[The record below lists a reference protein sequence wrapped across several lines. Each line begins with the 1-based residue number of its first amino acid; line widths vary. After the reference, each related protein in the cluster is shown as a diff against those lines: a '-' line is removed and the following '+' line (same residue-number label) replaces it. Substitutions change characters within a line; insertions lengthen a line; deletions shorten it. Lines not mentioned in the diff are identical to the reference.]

1 MNTYT
6 LHYILMYLKR
16 EEKNMLEKCPQ
27 IAQCTNLEK
36 NCTTYECRKL
46 FSYFEIDQKY
56 PKCFD
61 LPIFL
66 HRNPQINYI

>member
-6 LHYILMYLKR
+6 LHYILMYFKR

-36 NCTTYECRKL
+36 NCTIYECSKL
-46 FSYFEIDQKY
+46 REIIHL
-56 PKCFD
+56 F
-61 LPIFL
+61 
-66 HRNPQINYI
+66 